1 MRHNQRGE
9 GAVRARTM
17 ENFFPELNDYWREP
31 DFLLRDVVSFLANK
45 MNSSL
50 GVTLMVRGAIMTGTL
65 VGEREY
71 LGGVNDLFKRM
82 ARETLSNPSKEELAS
97 IDEAFNYDDM
107 TEDLYPGE
115 EEETEDEDEALEP
128 QPVRYLHLR
137 DPVIVHPTATMSF
150 TESPLPIMRIRLTE
164 VEGWML
170 GRIVVMSHSGMDE
183 DEPFP
188 RGGFIQ

>member
-1 MRHNQRGE
+1 
-9 GAVRARTM
+9 M
-17 ENFFPELNDYWREP
+17 ENIFPELDDYWREP

-45 MNSSL
+45 MNSNL

-71 LGGVNDLFKRM
+71 LSGVNDLFKRM
-82 ARETLSNPSKEELAS
+82 ARETIAKPSKEELES
-97 IDEAFNYDDM
+97 IDEAFNYDEM
-107 TEDLYPGE
+107 TEDLYPGD
-115 EEETEDEDEALEP
+115 ETLSDGDEAFEP

-137 DPVIVHPTATMSF
+137 DPVIVHPNATMSF
-150 TESPLPIMRIRLTE
+150 HESPLPIMRIRLTE

-170 GRIVVMSHSGMDE
+170 GRIMVMSHNDMDE
-183 DEPFP
+183 DAPLP